1 MKKLLNIFFYI
12 FFIFFFTIISFE
24 ILIRFHPIYEK
35 FGWKNKIPLFDRIEI
50 LKKHKSED
58 INNIIIG
65 DSLVEYMI
73 NQDENFLELTKT
85 KLESKNIYKHPLVS
99 LLLAHHLH

>member
-1 MKKLLNIFFYI
+1 MKKLLNISLYI
-12 FFIFFFTIISFE
+12 LFIFFTIISFE

-65 DSLVEYMI
+65 DS
-73 NQDENFLELTKT
+73 
-85 KLESKNIYKHPLVS
+85 
-99 LLLAHHLH
+99 